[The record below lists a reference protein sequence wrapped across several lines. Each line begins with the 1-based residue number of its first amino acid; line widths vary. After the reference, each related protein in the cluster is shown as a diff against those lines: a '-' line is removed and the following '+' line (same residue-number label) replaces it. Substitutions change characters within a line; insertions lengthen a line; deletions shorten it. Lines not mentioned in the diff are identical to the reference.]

1 MTSVQFTTMNI
12 DDSIIFALNVLG
24 DCNQM
29 LHDFWVSELYDE
41 NDDPIPV
48 MWNDNILS
56 QIEKDVMHQVS
67 L

>member
-1 MTSVQFTTMNI
+1 MNI